1 MQKGLLA
8 LFLTFTLFAA
18 FAQRMPKRELR
29 GAWIATYLNID
40 WPNRAQTPEAQRA
53 ALLTILDHHQATG
66 INVLYIQV
74 RSQCDALYPS
84 NFEPWTAD
92 LTGTQ
97 GKNPGWDPVQFAIDE
112 CHKRGMEFHAWMNPY
127 RAAGNA
133 TQLPNFAP
141 NHVTKVHP
149 EWLLSQGNL
158 RVLDPGIPAV
168 RDYVMGV
175 IEDVVS
181 RYDLDGL
188 HFDDYF
194 YPPAAPLGTIPYND
208 DATYAADPRGFTDRG
223 DWRRDNVNLLV
234 KRVHETVKTLKPW
247 VKFGISPTGIY
258 RNSTNPEIG
267 TNTRGLEHYTTLHAD
282 SRKWIQEG
290 WVDYLAP
297 QVYWWI
303 GQPGADYGIVTP
315 WWNNQAYGRHIYIG
329 LAGYKVN
336 DPAQGVNWANPSQ
349 IPNQVRMVRSASY
362 PNLYGQAVYNTSSL
376 RSTTRLGF
384 RDSLRNDFYRRP
396 VLLPAMPWR
405 DNEAPAAPSALVATR
420 NADGTTGLAWTPPAA
435 TGNPLDEARQFAVY
449 RAETPAIDVAGG
461 AHLVHVTAVGATTF
475 TDTPPVPGNT
485 YFYQVTA
492 LDRFHNESTPS
503 NVTDYAGPVVVLPPT
518 QTLVLDAACAATLPD
533 YRSLATVSDDVSPA
547 EAIAVTQ
554 SPAPGAAVAG
564 TGPVTVSFTATD
576 ESGKATTASFT
587 VTPQDVTPPV
597 VLTRNLTREL
607 KGGTVTITAA
617 DIDNGSG
624 DNCGLDLSTLTVSPA
639 SFNCTNVGPNPV
651 TLTVR
656 DQSGNVAS
664 AVATVTVTG
673 AVPQVAVALGRT
685 DATFT
690 GLPANTIALG
700 YGAQEL
706 TLSATDGTSTGSTFA
721 WSPAAGLSSP
731 TDATTRFTP
740 TAPGLYTFTVQ
751 ATNPNGC
758 TGTASVTV
766 RVLDARCGDLNDKVL
781 VCARNGGNATQVC
794 VDRDAV
800 PALLQ
805 KWGTLDGCRPTAQT
819 AAAGRLGDG
828 EDSGAGVLTAAPNPF
843 VNEVTVSFRLPVAQ
857 THAELDV
864 YNGQG
869 QRVSRLYA
877 GAIEAGRTYR
887 FAVAADRLPGRFFV
901 ARLVTA
907 GKVYHYKL
915 VKVD

>member
-1 MQKGLLA
+1 MQKALLA
-8 LFLTFTLFAA
+8 LLFTFLCGAT

-40 WPNRAQTPEAQRA
+40 WPNRTQTPEAQRA
-53 ALLTILDHHQATG
+53 ALLAILDHHKATG
-66 INVLYIQV
+66 INALYIQV

-84 NFEPWTAD
+84 NLEPWTAD

-97 GKNPGWDPVQFAIDE
+97 GKDPGWDPMQFAIDE

-133 TQLPNFAP
+133 TQLPGFAP

-168 RDYVMGV
+168 RDYVTAV
-175 IEDVVS
+175 IEDVLT
-181 RYDLDGL
+181 RYDIDGL

-223 DWRRDNVNLLV
+223 DWRRDNVSLLI
-234 KRVHETVKTLKPW
+234 KRLSETVNTLKPW
-247 VKFGISPTGIY
+247 IKFGISPTGIY

-267 TNTRGLEHYTTLHAD
+267 SNTRGLEHYATLYAD
-282 SRKWIQEG
+282 SRKWLREG
-290 WVDYLAP
+290 WIDYLAP

-349 IPNQVRMVRSASY
+349 IPNQVRMNRSADY

-405 DNEAPAAPSALVATR
+405 DNQAPAAPAGLAATR
-420 NADGTTGLAWTPPAA
+420 NADGTTVLTWTPPAA
-435 TGNPLDEARQFAVY
+435 TDNPFDQARQFAVY
-449 RAETPAIDVAGG
+449 RAETPALDVAGG
-461 AHLVHVTAVGATTF
+461 THLVAVTAVGATSF
-475 TDTPPVPGNT
+475 TDTPPVPGAT

-503 NVTDYAGPVVVLPPT
+503 NVTDYDAPVVVLPPT
-518 QTLVLDAACAATLPD
+518 QTLTLDNACAATLPD
-533 YRSLATVSDDVSPA
+533 YRGLATVTDDVTPV
-547 EAIAVTQ
+547 EAITFTQ
-554 SPAPGAAVAG
+554 SPAAGAAVAG
-564 TGPVTVSFTATD
+564 TSPVTVTFTATD
-576 ESGKATTASFT
+576 ASGKTTTASFA

-597 VLTRNLTREL
+597 VLARNLTRAL
-607 KGGTVTITAA
+607 RNGAVTITAA
-617 DIDNGSG
+617 DIDNGSS
-624 DNCGLDLSTLTVSPA
+624 DNCGLDLSTFTVSPA
-639 SFNCTNVGPNPV
+639 SFNCTNIGPNTV
-651 TLTVR
+651 TLSVR
-656 DQSGNVAS
+656 DGSGNLAS
-664 AVATVTVTG
+664 ATATVTVTG

-685 DATFT
+685 DATPT
-690 GLPANTIALG
+690 RLPANTIALG

-706 TLSATDGTSTGSTFA
+706 TLTATDGTSAGSTFA
-721 WSPAAGLSSP
+721 WSPAAGLSNP
-731 TDATTRFTP
+731 GGAVTRFIP
-740 TAPGLYTFTVQ
+740 TAPGLYTFAVQ

-766 RVLDARCGDLNDKVL
+766 RVIDARCGDLNDKVI
-781 VCARNGGNATQVC
+781 VCARNGAKGAQVC

-800 PALLQ
+800 PALLE
-805 KWGTLDGCRPTAQT
+805 KWGSLDGCRPANQNTV
-819 AAAGRLGDG
+819 AGRLGEG
-828 EDSGAGVLTAAPNPF
+828 EDGAGVLTASPNPF
-843 VNEVTVSFRLPVAQ
+843 VREVTVSFRLPDAE
-857 THAELDV
+857 THAVLDV
-864 YNGQG
+864 YDGQG
-869 QRVSRLYA
+869 RQAGRLYA

-887 FAVAADRLPGRFFV
+887 FAVSADRLPGRFLV

-915 VKVD
+915 IKMN